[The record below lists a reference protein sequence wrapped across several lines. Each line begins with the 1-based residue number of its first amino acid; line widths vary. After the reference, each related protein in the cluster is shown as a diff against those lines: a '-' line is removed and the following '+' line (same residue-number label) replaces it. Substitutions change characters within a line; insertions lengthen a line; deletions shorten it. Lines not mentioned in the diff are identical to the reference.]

1 MHDQTCG
8 RRNTIRG
15 EMQEEEKGN
24 CSNKETKQFAI
35 KT

>member
-1 MHDQTCG
+1 MHDWTCG

-15 EMQEEEKGN
+15 EMQEEKEN
-24 CSNKETKQFAI
+24 CSNKENKQFTI